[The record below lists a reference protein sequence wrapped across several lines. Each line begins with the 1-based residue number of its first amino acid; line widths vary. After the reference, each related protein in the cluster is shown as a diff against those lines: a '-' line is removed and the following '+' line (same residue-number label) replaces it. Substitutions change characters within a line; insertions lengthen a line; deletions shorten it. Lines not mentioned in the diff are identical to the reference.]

1 MESDSKSDSRATRKL
16 KIRTHHSI
24 QNFVNFIL
32 VLRLIPSHSPN
43 IASEKRKKILSYRK
57 FKYTILFLHTIY
69 L

>member
-1 MESDSKSDSRATRKL
+1 MESDSKSDSRATRRL

-43 IASEKRKKILSYRK
+43 IASEKRKKN
-57 FKYTILFLHTIY
+57 TII
-69 L
+69 